1 MIAEA
6 PLRSGG
12 HKESHVQGW
21 LISVLFHGT
30 VALIAILL
38 IKHVQLAPQEDAFKW
53 NVAMVSPAQPVQ
65 PATSSSTQAPARSA
79 PSTTSTSS
87 PPLRRSTPTQ
97 TLTQQ
102 AVPSPPQ
109 PSTPSRSA
117 AHTVQPAEPIRHEV
131 IAPIATE
138 TAPAPKTDDSSTA
151 VSASTDAVTEPSS
164 AQSTAVEQTPQSEH
178 TSAQTQMAAISPAPS
193 VVPAKRD
200 YSWLSEAILRR
211 VEALKRYPAPARIN
225 RAEGKVVIKAVI
237 DENGS
242 ITDVGVFQSSGYPA
256 LDEAAV
262 ETMRQAAPFH
272 LPHPLGQPRM
282 TIKIPMSYR
291 LDR

>member
-12 HKESHVQGW
+12 HKQSHVQGW

-38 IKHVQLAPQEDAFKW
+38 IKHVQLVPQEDAFKW

-138 TAPAPKTDDSSTA
+138 TAPAPKTDDSLTA
-151 VSASTDAVTEPSS
+151 VSASTDAVAGPSS

-211 VEALKRYPAPARIN
+211 VEALKRYPAPARID

-282 TIKIPMSYR
+282 TIRIPMSYR

>member
-138 TAPAPKTDDSSTA
+138 TDRK
-151 VSASTDAVTEPSS
+151 
-164 AQSTAVEQTPQSEH
+164 
-178 TSAQTQMAAISPAPS
+178 S
-193 VVPAKRD
+193 VV
-200 YSWLSEAILRR
+200 
-211 VEALKRYPAPARIN
+211 
-225 RAEGKVVIKAVI
+225 
-237 DENGS
+237 
-242 ITDVGVFQSSGYPA
+242 
-256 LDEAAV
+256 
-262 ETMRQAAPFH
+262 
-272 LPHPLGQPRM
+272 
-282 TIKIPMSYR
+282 
-291 LDR
+291 

>member
-12 HKESHVQGW
+12 HKDSHVQGW

-178 TSAQTQMAAISPAPS
+178 TSAQTQMAASSPAPS

>member
-117 AHTVQPAEPIRHEV
+117 AHAVQPAEPIRHEV